1 MSTRPKDPR
10 TAFSRRAF
18 LKGASVAAVTGSVAG
33 TVTAAE
39 PKTAE
44 VYGPGNHQI
53 QLKINGQVRDVM
65 VEPRTTLLDALRDKL
80 DVTGSKK
87 VCDRGAC
94 GACTMLVDGITVNS
108 CMMLAMDAAGGR
120 EITTIES
127 LSDGDNVHPLI
138 QNFVDCDALQCG
150 FCTAGIVVAG
160 VAMME
165 ANDSPTEDEIRQ
177 GLAGN
182 LCRCTGYTK
191 VVEAMQGAAEEMRGG
206 SR

>member
-44 VYGPGNHQI
+44 VFGPGNHQI

-150 FCTAGIVVAG
+150 FCTPGMVMSSYALLQKNGNPS
-160 VAMME
+160 M
-165 ANDSPTEDEIRQ
+165 DEIRH
-177 GLAGN
+177 GVSGN
-182 LCRCTGYTK
+182 ICRCGTYTRIF
-191 VVEAMQGAAEEMRGG
+191 EAIQRTANGVGG
-206 SR
+206 R

>member
-44 VYGPGNHQI
+44 VFGPGNHQI

-108 CMMLAMDAAGGR
+108 CMMLAMDAAGGH

-150 FCTAGIVVAG
+150 FCTPGMVMSSYALLQKNGNPS
-160 VAMME
+160 ME
-165 ANDSPTEDEIRQ
+165 EIRH
-177 GLAGN
+177 GVSGN
-182 LCRCTGYTK
+182 ICRCGTYTRIF
-191 VVEAMQGAAEEMRGG
+191 EAIQRTANGVGG
-206 SR
+206 R

>member
-18 LKGASVAAVTGSVAG
+18 LKGASVAAVTGSVTG

-44 VYGPGNHQI
+44 VFGPGNHQI

-108 CMMLAMDAAGGR
+108 CMMLAMDAAGGH

-127 LSDGDNVHPLI
+127 LSDGDQVHPLI

-150 FCTAGIVVAG
+150 FCTPAQVMSGYACLQKHG
-160 VAMME
+160 KPSM
-165 ANDSPTEDEIRQ
+165 DQIRYEMS
-177 GLAGN
+177 GN
-182 LCRCTGYTK
+182 ICRCGTYTR
-191 VVEAMQGAAEEMRGG
+191 VFEAIQRTANGVGG
-206 SR
+206 R

>member
-1 MSTRPKDPR
+1 MSTRPKEPR

-44 VYGPGNHQI
+44 VFGPGNHQI

-80 DVTGSKK
+80 DVTGSKQ

-94 GACTMLVDGITVNS
+94 GACTMLVDGQPVNS
-108 CMMLAMDAAGGR
+108 CMMLTLDAVGT

-127 LSDGDNVHPLI
+127 LSDGDQVHPLI

-150 FCTAGIVVAG
+150 FCTP
-160 VAMME
+160 AMVMSSY
-165 ANDSPTEDEIRQ
+165 ACLQKHGKPTVEQMRHDMS
-177 GLAGN
+177 GN
-182 LCRCTGYTK
+182 ICRCGTYTR
-191 VVEAMQGAAEEMRGG
+191 VFEAIQRTANGAGG
-206 SR
+206 R